1 MLHVLATRLATTRCN
16 TSPGHALWHPGA
28 RSAAHRA
35 AASAPAQASSL
46 LPGCTRP
53 RLTLLLPWHPQAV
66 KPGTAPLGL
75 HRGEPYYPRAELHE
89 LHTAERWRREGR
101 CVPDHQLGS
110 PAKLV
115 NKRKQAKVAGMG
127 GRHSS
132 SALAAAAA
140 MEEESDREEEGLDG
154 GWVAGWLMTGSV
166 MH

>member
-1 MLHVLATRLATTRCN
+1 MTALPEADVLTWYL
-16 TSPGHALWHPGA
+16 
-28 RSAAHRA
+28 
-35 AASAPAQASSL
+35 
-46 LPGCTRP
+46 
-53 RLTLLLPWHPQAV
+53 QAV

-101 CVPDHQLGS
+101 CVPDHQLSS

-115 NKRKQAKVAGMG
+115 NKRKQAKVGGMG

-140 MEEESDREEEGLDG
+140 LEEEADREEGLEG
-154 GWVAGWLMTGSV
+154 GWVAGGLSCTVVEVCGTWATTGRG
-166 MH
+166 